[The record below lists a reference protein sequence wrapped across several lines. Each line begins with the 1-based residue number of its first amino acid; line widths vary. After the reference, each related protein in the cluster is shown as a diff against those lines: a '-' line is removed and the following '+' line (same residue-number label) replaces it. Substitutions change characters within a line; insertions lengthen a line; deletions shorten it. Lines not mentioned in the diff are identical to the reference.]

1 MALGCAFFV
10 ALCKSLLEKWRIIAM
25 SNQENALARKFTTFS
40 LLRFAMPTII
50 MMVFMGL
57 YQVIDAMFISNYVNT
72 DGLSAINIVTPVI
85 SFFYGLGAMFATGG
99 SAIIAKKMG
108 EGKDLEAKQN
118 FTALVLIAV
127 TIGIA
132 FALLSTIFMDNL
144 IFTLGGSEQILPY
157 AREYLGILIL
167 FAPALLLQI
176 LFQNLFVTAGK
187 PNLGLWLMVGAG
199 VTNIVLDYIF
209 MVLLHMGMTGA
220 AIATGIGY
228 SIATI
233 AGIIVFSKRK
243 GTLHFVKPLIKLK
256 EWGQSCYNGSSEM
269 VRELAQGITSA
280 IFNIVMMRLAGEHGV
295 AALAVLIY
303 TQFLF
308 VGVIV
313 GFSMGVSPIVS
324 YQYGA
329 QNKEELRRLLKLC
342 LFWVSLISVLLF
354 IVCQVCAGVMTGF
367 FVPRDSEVYRLA
379 VGGFKIYAFVYLFN
393 GIGMFTSTLF
403 TALSNGKISAILS
416 FTRTFALLTVFL
428 LVFPN
433 IWGIT
438 GAWLAPPTAEF
449 LSFIL
454 AVALLWKYRNKYFGR
469 NNTSDL

>member
-1 MALGCAFFV
+1 MKRSFRNRRPLLLLLLCLAGYADNTRILTIVFYGIALAMPFLMLS
-10 ALCKSLLEKWRIIAM
+10 ARAYLIMEEIAM
-25 SNQENALARKFTTFS
+25 SNQENALARKFQAFS

-57 YQVIDAMFISNYVNT
+57 YQVVDAMFVSNYVNT
-72 DGLSAINIVTPVI
+72 VGLSAINIVTPVI
-85 SFFYGLGAMFATGG
+85 SFFYGLGTMFATGG

-127 TIGIA
+127 AIGIA
-132 FALLSTIFMDNL
+132 FTLLSTIFMDNL
-144 IFTLGGSEQILPY
+144 IFALGGSKLILPY

-209 MVLLHMGMTGA
+209 MVLLHMGMAGA

-269 VRELAQGITSA
+269 VRELAQGITSL

-303 TQFLF
+303 TQYLF

-313 GFSMGVSPIVS
+313 GFSMGVSPIMS
-324 YQYGA
+324 YQ
-329 QNKEELRRLLKLC
+329 
-342 LFWVSLISVLLF
+342 
-354 IVCQVCAGVMTGF
+354 
-367 FVPRDSEVYRLA
+367 
-379 VGGFKIYAFVYLFN
+379 
-393 GIGMFTSTLF
+393 
-403 TALSNGKISAILS
+403 
-416 FTRTFALLTVFL
+416 
-428 LVFPN
+428 
-433 IWGIT
+433 
-438 GAWLAPPTAEF
+438 
-449 LSFIL
+449 
-454 AVALLWKYRNKYFGR
+454 
-469 NNTSDL
+469 